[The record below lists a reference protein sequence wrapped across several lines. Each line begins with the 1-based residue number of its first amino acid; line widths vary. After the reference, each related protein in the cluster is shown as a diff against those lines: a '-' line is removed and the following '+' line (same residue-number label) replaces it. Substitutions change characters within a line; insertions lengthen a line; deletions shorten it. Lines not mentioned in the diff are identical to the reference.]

1 MTRQITIDGRT
12 IGEGCPPYV
21 VAEMSGNHNQS
32 KERAFALM
40 RAAKEAGADAVKLQ
54 TYTADTLTID
64 HDAPEFQIKG
74 GLWDGMS
81 LYQLYSQA
89 FTPWEWH
96 PELFALGRE
105 LGITVF
111 SSPFDETAVDYLEEL
126 GAPAYKIA
134 SFEAI
139 DLPLVDCVASKGKP
153 VIISTGMADEA
164 EIDQAVETARKAG
177 CKDLVLLHC
186 VSGYPSPPEDSNL
199 ATIPDMA
206 RRYGVPVGLS
216 DHTPGIAVPIAAVA
230 LGAAMFE
237 KHFTLARSDGGPDA
251 AFSLE
256 PDELRALCEG
266 CRTAFAA
273 LGKAD
278 YTRKPSEKD
287 NMIFRRSLY
296 AVADIDKGAELTSA
310 NVRSIRPGYGMAPKH
325 LPDLMGRRARVAIP
339 RGTAMS
345 WDLVE

>member
-1 MTRQITIDGRT
+1 MSGAITIDGRPV
-12 IGEGCPPYV
+12 GPGHPPYV
-21 VAEMSGNHNQS
+21 VAEMSGNHNGDI
-32 KERAFALM
+32 ERAFALM
-40 RAAKEAGADAVKLQ
+40 RAAKDAGADAVKLQ

-64 HDAPEFQIKG
+64 HDTPEFRIKG

-81 LYQLYSQA
+81 LYELYSQA

-96 PELFALGRE
+96 PQLFECGRE
-105 LGITVF
+105 LGLTVF
-111 SSPFDETAVDYLEEL
+111 SSPFDETAVTFLEEL

-134 SFEAI
+134 SFEVI
-139 DLPLVDCVASKGKP
+139 DLPLVARVAATGKP
-153 VIISTGMADEA
+153 LIISTGMADEA
-164 EIDQAVETARKAG
+164 EIQQAVDTARSAG
-177 CKDLVLLHC
+177 CEDLILLHC

-199 ATIPDMA
+199 LTIPDMA

-216 DHTPGIAVPIAAVA
+216 DHTPGVAVPIAAVS
-230 LGAAMFE
+230 LGAVMFE

-256 PDELRALCEG
+256 PDELKALCEG
-266 CRTAFAA
+266 SRVAWAA

-278 YTRKPSEKD
+278 YTRKPSEKS
-287 NMIFRRSLY
+287 NMVFRRSLY
-296 AVADIDKGAELTSA
+296 AVANIEKGGVLTPE

-325 LPDLMGRRARVAIP
+325 LPDLIGRKAKVAIQ

-345 WDLVE
+345 WELVE